1 MLMMAVSDWLGIKLF
16 WYNCHFWDE
25 VVICISAQWGV
36 EVEVDASSDCCG
48 ISLLWKLDWAILIPW
63 MIYNDD
69 GDVGDDVLDNLELYQ
84 VGLD

>member
-1 MLMMAVSDWLGIKLF
+1 
-16 WYNCHFWDE
+16 
-25 VVICISAQWGV
+25 
-36 EVEVDASSDCCG
+36 
-48 ISLLWKLDWAILIPW
+48 